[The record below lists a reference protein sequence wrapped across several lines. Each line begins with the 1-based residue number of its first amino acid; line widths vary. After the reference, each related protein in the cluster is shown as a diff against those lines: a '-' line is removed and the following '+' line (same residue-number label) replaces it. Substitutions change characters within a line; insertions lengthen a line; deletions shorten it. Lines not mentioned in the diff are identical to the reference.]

1 MIRTILKLISVL
13 IILPLTLFVVYKHL
27 DAEGFFRLQ
36 KIDIIIKSDKDSSVA
51 YLQPWIEKLDVQLEK
66 FKNTSIAELDL
77 KKIYKDASDINWIQQ
92 ILITR
97 QWPSALKVEIVPQK
111 IKFLYMSKKGFLIP
125 VMEDGRFLDPINPSL
140 APDVAILSG
149 DVFIDRPELRSKAI
163 QILDEIPDK
172 GIFSPTNISE
182 IKYET
187 KEGFWLSLVKTGI
200 QVKMGEDQFVVK
212 GARVNQVL
220 EYLDTNDFKARVID
234 ATLSQ
239 KVLVRLRKGP

>member
-1 MIRTILKLISVL
+1 MFIV
-13 IILPLTLFVVYKHL
+13 LPLTLFLVYQHL
-27 DAEGFFRLQ
+27 NADGFFRLQ
-36 KIDIIIKSDKDSSVA
+36 KINIVIKSDKDSSVS
-51 YLQPWIEKLDVQLEK
+51 YLQPWIEKLDLQLEK

-77 KKIYKDASDINWIQQ
+77 NKVYKDTSDINWIQQ

-97 QWPSALKVEIVPQK
+97 QWPSSLKVEIVPQK
-111 IKFLYMSKKGFLIP
+111 IKFLFMSKKGLLIP
-125 VMEDGRFLDPINPSL
+125 VMEDGKFLDPINPSM
-140 APDVAILSG
+140 APDVAVLNG
-149 DVFIDRPELRSKAI
+149 DVFVDRPELRTKAI

-182 IKYET
+182 IKYEN
-187 KEGFWLSLVKTGI
+187 KEGFWLSLVKSGI
-200 QVKMGEDQFVVK
+200 QVKIGEDQFVVK

>member
-13 IILPLTLFVVYKHL
+13 IILPLTLFVVYQHL
-27 DAEGFFRLQ
+27 NAEGFFRLQ
-36 KIDIIIKSDKDSSVA
+36 KINIIIKSEKDSSVS
-51 YLQPWIEKLDVQLEK
+51 YLQPWIEKLEMQLAK
-66 FKNTSIAELDL
+66 FKGASIAELDL
-77 KKIYKDASDINWIQQ
+77 KKVYQDTADINWIQQ

-97 QWPSALKVEIVPQK
+97 QWPSSLKVEIVPQK
-111 IKFLYMSKKGFLIP
+111 IKFLFMSKKGFLIP
-125 VMEDGRFLDPINPSL
+125 VMEDGRFLDAINPAM
-140 APDVAILSG
+140 APDVAILNG
-149 DVFIDRPELRSKAI
+149 DVFVDRPDLRSKAI
-163 QILDEIPDK
+163 QILDDIPDK

-187 KEGFWLSLVKTGI
+187 KEGFWLSLVKSGI